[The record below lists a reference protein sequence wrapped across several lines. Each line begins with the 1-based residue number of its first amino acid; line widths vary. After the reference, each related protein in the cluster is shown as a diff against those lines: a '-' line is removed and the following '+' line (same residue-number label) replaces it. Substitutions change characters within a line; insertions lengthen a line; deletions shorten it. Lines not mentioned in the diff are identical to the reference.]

1 VDQGFTAWLIDG
13 GEAMEFIDR
22 RARPAMH
29 NSNGTDGGES
39 DQTGMPGQTRG
50 GGSRIV
56 VTMAGY
62 CTW

>member
-1 VDQGFTAWLIDG
+1 
-13 GEAMEFIDR
+13 MEFIDR